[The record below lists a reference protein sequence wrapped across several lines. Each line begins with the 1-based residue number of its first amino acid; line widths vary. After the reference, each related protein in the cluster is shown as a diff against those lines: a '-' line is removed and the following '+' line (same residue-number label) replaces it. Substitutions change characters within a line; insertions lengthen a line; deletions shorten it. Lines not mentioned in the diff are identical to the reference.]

1 MSSGDG
7 TDDAM
12 GPLLWWWRWW
22 LGNDP
27 NRERQL
33 TEARGLL
40 DEQRTQADELAGQ
53 LEARD
58 REIDELRVRATESER
73 ARTEADDAR
82 TRLTAELEQA
92 RAELDDVRSR
102 LTAEAE
108 QARADAAAIEQ
119 RLTDELEQARTEAAA
134 TERRL
139 TDELE
144 QARADAA
151 ELRARLAELETAAD
165 AGDDT
170 DANRSAPGADAPP
183 DVNGAREV
191 LGPKVK
197 ADDLTVVEGVGPKI
211 AGLLIDAGIDSWRAL
226 ADADVERLRLVLAQ
240 AGPRYRRYDPSSWP
254 TQGRLLA
261 EGRWQDFKDLV
272 TS

>member
-12 GPLLWWWRWW
+12 GPMLWWWRWW
-22 LGNDP
+22 LGDDP
-27 NRERQL
+27 NRDRQL
-33 TEARGLL
+33 TETRDLL
-40 DEQRTQADELAGQ
+40 DEQRSQADELAGQ
-53 LEARD
+53 LQARD
-58 REIDELRVRATESER
+58 REVSELRERATASER
-73 ARTEADDAR
+73 ARTKADDTR

-108 QARADAAAIEQ
+108 QARADAAANEK
-119 RLTDELEQARTEAAA
+119 RLTDELEQAHADAAA
-134 TERRL
+134 NEKRL

-151 ELRARLAELETAAD
+151 ELQARVAELEAAAD
-165 AGDDT
+165 AAADDDSDVAHAT
-170 DANRSAPGADAPP
+170 PGADAPP
-183 DVNGAREV
+183 DVDSAREI
-191 LGPKVK
+191 L
-197 ADDLTVVEGVGPKI
+197 GPKI
-211 AGLLIDAGIDSWRAL
+211 AEVLIDAGIDSWRAL
-226 ADADVERLRLVLAQ
+226 AEADVQRLRLVLAE
-240 AGPRYRRYDPSSWP
+240 AGPRYRSRDPSSWP

-272 TS
+272 SS